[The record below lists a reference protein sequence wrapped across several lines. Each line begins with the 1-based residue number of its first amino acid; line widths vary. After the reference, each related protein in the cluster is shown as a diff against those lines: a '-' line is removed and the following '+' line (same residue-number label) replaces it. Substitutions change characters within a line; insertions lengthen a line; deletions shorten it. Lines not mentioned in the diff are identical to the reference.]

1 MIAENFMKTS
11 DYQDT
16 VSKEDNNTT
25 SIVYVQRSYL
35 VRKISSNCEKYKCL
49 LLKKIYTIQKHK

>member
-1 MIAENFMKTS
+1 MKTS

-49 LLKKIYTIQKHK
+49 LFKKIYTIQKHK